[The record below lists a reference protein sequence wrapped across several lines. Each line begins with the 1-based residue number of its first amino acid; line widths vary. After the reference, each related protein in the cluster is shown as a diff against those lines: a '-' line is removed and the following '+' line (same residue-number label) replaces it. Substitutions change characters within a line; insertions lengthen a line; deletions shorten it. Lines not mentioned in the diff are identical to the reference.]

1 MLVAILAR
9 PYSTSST
16 RLLHRSLQRHPEVM
30 SGWYELPE
38 AARVTHC
45 MCCILHHSQNSLK
58 RRSKNMGW
66 LQPDILQV
74 YSTRWSVETNRRANR
89 TGTHDDLVRAAG
101 GVRWIAMDVDLPD
114 GQEDRSDSERA
125 MKQWNDDLHTQNAVM
140 VGQVLPMRR
149 ISRPSFQTVGFGTR
163 VETPLLCVA
172 TYSLIDC

>member
-1 MLVAILAR
+1 MRSPAMLVAILAR

-89 TGTHDDLVRAAG
+89 TGTHDDLVRDRVQGFWTDSRVCHPRCCIYKYPDPAG
-101 GVRWIAMDVDLPD
+101 FANAICLRLLL
-114 GQEDRSDSERA
+114 EDKFR
-125 MKQWNDDLHTQNAVM
+125 M
-140 VGQVLPMRR
+140 
-149 ISRPSFQTVGFGTR
+149 
-163 VETPLLCVA
+163 
-172 TYSLIDC
+172 